1 MSFNEVKSFIE
12 CGHTSQIS
20 GDEGL
25 GGEGEGASRRENG
38 ERTEINPH

>member
-20 GDEGL
+20 WDERL
-25 GGEGEGASRRENG
+25 GGKGRGLQERKWRED
-38 ERTEINPH
+38 

>member
-20 GDEGL
+20 GDEGW
-25 GGEGEGASRRENG
+25 GGRGGGFKERKWRED
-38 ERTEINPH
+38 